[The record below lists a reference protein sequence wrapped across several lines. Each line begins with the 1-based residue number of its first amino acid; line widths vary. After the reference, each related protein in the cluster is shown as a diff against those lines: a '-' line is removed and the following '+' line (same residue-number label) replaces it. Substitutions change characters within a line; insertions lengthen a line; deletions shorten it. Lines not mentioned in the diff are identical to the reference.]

1 MDSAKL
7 GDWIQIIG
15 IFAVVASLVFV
26 GLQLKQSQEIAVA
39 AQYHNRAA
47 LAIEINSSQLE
58 SGNLKMWGFLTGRVG
73 DGLIPTQLRE
83 EQASWSAEQWG
94 AHLISGFQNVI
105 QFDNHYYQ
113 YQSGFMDEE
122 SWQAYRRF
130 LKFQLSMPDSPVN
143 VAMATFGDNYR
154 ESFLLLCDQLRAEIR
169 SESGDPIIND

>member
-47 LAIEINSSQLE
+47 LAIEINSSKLE
-58 SGNLKMWGFLTGRVG
+58 YGNLKMWGFLTGRVG

-94 AHLISGFQNVI
+94 AHPGAARPARKLLRIRMRK
-105 QFDNHYYQ
+105 H
-113 YQSGFMDEE
+113 
-122 SWQAYRRF
+122 RC
-130 LKFQLSMPDSPVN
+130 K
-143 VAMATFGDNYR
+143 AMWR
-154 ESFLLLCDQLRAEIR
+154 
-169 SESGDPIIND
+169 